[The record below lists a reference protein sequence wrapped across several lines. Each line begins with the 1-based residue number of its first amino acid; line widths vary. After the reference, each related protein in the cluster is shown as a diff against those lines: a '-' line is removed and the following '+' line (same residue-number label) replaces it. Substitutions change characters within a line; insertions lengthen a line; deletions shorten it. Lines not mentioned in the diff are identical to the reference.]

1 VTTDEELLRRYRGGD
16 AAAFN
21 ELLARHQSRVFGF
34 LVGMLDDRALAEDLF
49 QETFVR
55 FAREAS
61 RGKIADHPDR
71 WLFAVA
77 NRFAL
82 DALRRR
88 NRWKMVRDG
97 AEITAAFEDAGA
109 VPAPDDNLTR
119 EETAARLKKA
129 IAALPPEQ
137 RQVVLL
143 KKNSDLT
150 FQQIAEAQG
159 VPLGTVLARMHRA
172 LKTLRKHLSNQLV
185 C

>member
-1 VTTDEELLRRYRGGD
+1 MTDDELLRRYRDGD

-21 ELLARHQSRVFGF
+21 ELLARHQSRIFSF
-34 LVGMLDDRALAEDLF
+34 LVGMVGERALAEDLF

-88 NRWKMVRDG
+88 NRWKMVRDEEEK
-97 AEITAAFEDAGA
+97 AAAFEKSGA
-109 VPAPDDNLTR
+109 VAAPDENLTQA
-119 EETAARLKKA
+119 ETSARLAKA

-150 FQQIAEAQG
+150 FQQIAAEQG
-159 VPLGTVLARMHRA
+159 VPLGTALARMHRA
-172 LKTLRKHLSNQLV
+172 LKTLRKHLSSQLV

>member
-1 VTTDEELLRRYRGGD
+1 MTDEELLTRYREGD
-16 AAAFN
+16 ATAFN

-34 LVGMLDDRALAEDLF
+34 LVGITGDRALAEDLF

-88 NRWKMVRDG
+88 NRWKLVRDEEEK
-97 AEITAAFEDAGA
+97 AAAFEQLGA
-109 VPAPDDNLTR
+109 VAAPDENLTQA
-119 EETAARLKKA
+119 ETSARLEKA
-129 IAALPPEQ
+129 IAALPLEQ

-143 KKNSDLT
+143 KKNGNLT
-150 FQQIAEAQG
+150 FQQIADEQG
-159 VPLGTVLARMHRA
+159 VPLGTALARMHRA
-172 LKTLRKHLSNQLV
+172 LKTLRKHLSSQLV